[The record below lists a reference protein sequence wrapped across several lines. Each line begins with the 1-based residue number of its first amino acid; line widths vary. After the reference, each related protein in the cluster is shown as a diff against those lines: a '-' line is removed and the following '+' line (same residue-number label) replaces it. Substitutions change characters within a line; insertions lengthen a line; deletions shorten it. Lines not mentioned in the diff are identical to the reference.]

1 MIGQGNQVRSEL
13 RLRSYEVER
22 LSAAVEEKDGLIRQ
36 LRLEVASHAER
47 EGVGPESEGLVASNA
62 ESEGA

>member
-36 LRLEVASHAER
+36 LRLEVDSHAES
-47 EGVGPESEGLVASNA
+47 EGAGPESEGW
-62 ESEGA
+62 